1 MSCPVII
8 FDQGSS
14 SLKAGLSNNEEP
26 LCKIPFVVG
35 RPMIGGININEVYLL
50 KPLLIGDEVISIK
63 SLLELTHP
71 IKEGIIYYMDETA
84 ILWDYVISKKL
95 KMDNSDLKS
104 RKLLITD
111 EAFST
116 YENKNKIAEILFEK
130 IGIGFLG
137 IESKAKM
144 SIYGSGEET
153 GVIVDSRNNNTQ
165 IIPILSD
172 YIIHDKIKLLDIGGK
187 EITEYLGRLIIK
199 KGYPFHLATDLDK
212 VNEIKEKYCFVSG
225 NIDSDRKLEHE
236 TTYYN
241 SNIKLPDGRNI
252 IISKEKF
259 EAPEILF
266 SPYLIQ
272 NESQGIHELLFNSLE
287 LCNTD
292 IRKKLYSNI
301 ILSGGNTLFPGLPS
315 RLEFELRKL
324 YKEKYMKSENKK
336 HINTGIAI
344 IDTPNRQDLSFI
356 GAANISEIYK
366 NENYEEYW
374 ISKKDWEETG
384 EKIFYHKF

>member
-1 MSCPVII
+1 
-8 FDQGSS
+8 
-14 SLKAGLSNNEEP
+14 
-26 LCKIPFVVG
+26 
-35 RPMIGGININEVYLL
+35 
-50 KPLLIGDEVISIK
+50 
-63 SLLELTHP
+63 
-71 IKEGIIYYMDETA
+71 
-84 ILWDYVISKKL
+84 
-95 KMDNSDLKS
+95 
-104 RKLLITD
+104 
-111 EAFST
+111 
-116 YENKNKIAEILFEK
+116 
-130 IGIGFLG
+130 
-137 IESKAKM
+137 M
-144 SIYGSGEET
+144 SICGRGEDT

-187 EITEYLGRLIIK
+187 EITKYLGRLIIK

-272 NESQGIHELLFNSLE
+272 NESQGTHELLFNSLE

-344 IDTPNRQDLSFI
+344 IDKPNRQDLSFI
-356 GAANISEIYK
+356 GAAIISEIYK
-366 NENYEEYW
+366 NKNYEKYW

-384 EKIFYHKF
+384 EKIFYHIF